1 MYDQVPSDAAKR
13 ALGARLKDLRLDAG
27 ITGVE
32 LARRHGWNK
41 SKVSKIEHGTQNPS
55 DADIRAWADTCEAAG
70 QVSELIA
77 ISREVEQMWTEYK
90 VSHREGMKNVQV
102 RSMDLY
108 ARTELIR
115 IYEALHI
122 PGFLQTLNYTRAQ
135 FAITARV
142 HRLPPE
148 EMEEAAENR
157 MRRKK
162 FLGTGKPKFVFLME
176 ASALTNNTGG
186 AEVMNEQLDYLL
198 EVDQMPYV
206 SIGILPQGRR
216 RTLFPGEGFYMF
228 DESLVRQEF
237 WSGAFKTSRPENIA
251 HFVRIFAALRDQ
263 AVFGAA
269 AHQAINEARDRLE

>member
-1 MYDQVPSDAAKR
+1 M
-13 ALGARLKDLRLDAG
+13 GARLKDLRLDAG

-55 DADIRAWADTCEAAG
+55 DTDIRAWADTCEAGG

-176 ASALTNNTGG
+176 ASALINNTGG

-237 WSGAFKTSRPENIA
+237 WSGAFKTSRPANIA
-251 HFVRIFAALRDQ
+251 HFVRIFGALHDQ

>member
-1 MYDQVPSDAAKR
+1 MYDQEPSDAAKR

-41 SKVSKIEHGTQNPS
+41 SKVSKIEHGTQAPS

-142 HRLPPE
+142 HRLPPA

-162 FLGTGKPKFVFLME
+162 FLGTG
-176 ASALTNNTGG
+176 
-186 AEVMNEQLDYLL
+186 
-198 EVDQMPYV
+198 
-206 SIGILPQGRR
+206 
-216 RTLFPGEGFYMF
+216 
-228 DESLVRQEF
+228 

-251 HFVRIFAALRDQ
+251 HFVRIFAALREQ

-269 AHQAINEARDRLE
+269 AREAIDAARDLLE